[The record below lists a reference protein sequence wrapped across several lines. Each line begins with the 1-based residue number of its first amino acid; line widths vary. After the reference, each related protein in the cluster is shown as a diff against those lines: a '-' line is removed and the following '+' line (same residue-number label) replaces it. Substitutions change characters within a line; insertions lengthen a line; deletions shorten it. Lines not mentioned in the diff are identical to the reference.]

1 MKSAIISLVGVVSL
15 GLSMAASADCA
26 FPKAPD
32 AIPDGKSASEA
43 DMITAMSAFKQYNIE
58 VDSYLTCLD
67 QETSDKIRETAG
79 AGAIM
84 QIKALQQ
91 KKRGSATDER
101 QAKVENFN
109 NQVRAFK
116 SRKS

>member
-1 MKSAIISLVGVVSL
+1 MKSTIISLVGVVSL

-26 FPKAPD
+26 FPKAPS

-43 DMITAMSAFKQYNIE
+43 DMLAAMSAFKQYNTE

-67 QETSDKIRETAG
+67 QETNEKIKDTAA

-91 KKRGSATDER
+91 KKRGSASDER
-101 QAKVENFN
+101 QAKVESFN
-109 NQVRAFK
+109 EQVRAFK